1 MALYL
6 LGIFMGAIDTGIVTP
21 ARPIIAE
28 QLGVDESAGIWMLTI
43 YTLAYAAAIPIMG
56 KLADRN
62 GRKPVYLLAIGL
74 FGVGS
79 LLCGL
84 SQDVGSFGMLIASRA
99 IQAIGGGGILP
110 IATAEIGTEVPPER
124 RGLALGLVGAV
135 FGVANIFGASAGSL
149 ILGVVGNANWQWIFY
164 VNVPISLAIIVAGVL
179 LLPNHR
185 GEPTPIDLWGGALLV
200 AMILALLY
208 GLRNLDYL
216 DLAASITRLDVWPF
230 LVAFVALLPL
240 LILVERRA
248 ADPVL
253 NLGYFTD
260 RGIAF
265 TLLLSLLS
273 GVILMGVVFVP
284 QFAENSLRLP
294 AGSGGYVVIALGLTS
309 GIGAPLS
316 GRLTDTFGPK
326 PVLGF
331 GLLVSAIAA
340 ASIVWWA
347 VPAPSL
353 TSVMVSLCLV
363 GLGLGFVI
371 GSPLNYMMLERTP
384 ESESSSALATLSLV
398 RSLGTTLA
406 PAVMIGFLAQAG
418 TLVQDDVIAE
428 LPTRVAV
435 PALPHAAELK
445 QTLASWRDDPDLKDK
460 IAGIDLSALDTTEVS
475 IDPGGGGALPADLVE
490 DLRGADVT
498 SIVPVTKRVA
508 ERMFAQ
514 ETPGT
519 VRTIQDGVQS
529 GIAGIDS
536 GLAGMQDAAAEMG
549 SGLAEMDAK
558 LPEMASGLAE
568 MDAKLGEMDT
578 GLTKM
583 GQGLSGLDRAS
594 AGMKQGIAGLDQA
607 IAGMDAGLAQ
617 QRDALGKAEAGIAAA
632 RAAAAQRPNRD
643 APRPDLSPTA
653 DPTASSSAT
662 PTPTSAAPT
671 TTPTPTAGGTPTA
684 TPTPTTATPT
694 SSAAPTAT
702 PSTGPTTS
710 APPTASGRPSGA
722 PDPQQAAAQLTALKA
737 AITQLQGKRDAAA
750 SERATLQGQLTK
762 ATTQRAEL
770 ARSRAELQRGRDALA
785 KARAELSEGRVSV
798 QQARRDLAEGRA
810 SLQGKRDELAT
821 TRGQLVELRDA
832 VPGAFDQALQT
843 YLGEIDAAAPRVE
856 AAFQQGLN
864 RGFAGIYL
872 LLGGACV
879 LALGALTL
887 VGRPRE

>member
-1 MALYL
+1 MLGRMTTSRRWAVPMALYL

-28 QLGVDESAGIWMLTI
+28 QLGVDESAGIWMITI

-56 KLADRN
+56 KLADRS
-62 GRKPVYLLAIGL
+62 GRKPVYLLSIAL

-110 IATAEIGTEVPPER
+110 IATAEIGTAVPAER

-149 ILGVVGNANWQWIFY
+149 ILGIAGNANWQWIFY
-164 VNVPISLAIIVAGVL
+164 VNIPISLLIIVAGVL

-185 GEPTPIDLWGGALLV
+185 GEPAPIDVWGGALLV

-216 DLAASITRLDVWPF
+216 DVATSITHPDVWPF
-230 LVAFVALLPL
+230 LAVFVALLPI

-260 RGIAF
+260 RGIAL

-316 GRLTDTFGPK
+316 GRLTDRFGPK

-340 ASIVWWA
+340 ACIVWWA

-384 ESESSSALATLSLV
+384 PEESSSALATLSLV
-398 RSLGTTLA
+398 RSIGTTLA
-406 PAVMIGFLAQAG
+406 PAIMVGFLAQAG
-418 TLVQDDVIAE
+418 TLVQDDVIAQ
-428 LPTRVAV
+428 LPDRVAV

-445 QTLASWRDDPDLKDK
+445 QTLARWQEDPDLKDK
-460 IAGIDLSALDTTEVS
+460 IAGIDLAALDTTEVT
-475 IDPGGGGALPADLVE
+475 IDPGGGGELPSDLVDE
-490 DLRGADVT
+490 LRGADVT
-498 SIVPVTKRVA
+498 TIVPVAKHVA
-508 ERMFAQ
+508 ATMFAQ
-514 ETPGT
+514 ETPAT
-519 VRTIQDGVQS
+519 VRTIQDGVTS
-529 GIAGIDS
+529 GIDGIDS
-536 GLAGMQDAAAEMG
+536 GLAGMRDAVTEMDT
-549 SGLAEMDAK
+549 GLAELDAK
-558 LPEMASGLAE
+558 LPEMDAGLADMTAQLKK
-568 MDAKLGEMDT
+568 MDA
-578 GLTKM
+578 GLADM
-583 GQGLSGLDRAS
+583 GKGVAGLDKA
-594 AGMKQGIAGLDQA
+594 ATGMKQGIAGLDKA

-617 QRDALGKAEAGIAAA
+617 QRDALAKARAGIAAA
-632 RAAAAQRPNRD
+632 RAAAAQRPEAASPEAHPAGRPD
-643 APRPDLSPTA
+643 APDAAQPSG
-653 DPTASSSAT
+653 
-662 PTPTSAAPT
+662 SAAPT
-671 TTPTPTAGGTPTA
+671 PTP
-684 TPTPTTATPT
+684 
-694 SSAAPTAT
+694 
-702 PSTGPTTS
+702 
-710 APPTASGRPSGA
+710 PSGPPA
-722 PDPQQAAAQLTALKA
+722 GVGDPAQAAGQLDALTR
-737 AITQLQGKRDAAA
+737 AIGQLQGKRDAAA
-750 SERATLQGQLTK
+750 SERATLQTK
-762 ATTQRAEL
+762 LNQVTQQRAEL
-770 ARSRAELQRGRDALA
+770 VRSRAELQKGRDGLA
-785 KARAELSEGRVSV
+785 QARSELAQGRESAQKARQDLAQARAEV
-798 QQARRDLAEGRA
+798 LA
-810 SLQGKRDELAT
+810 KRDELAP

-832 VPGAFDQALQT
+832 VPGAFDQALQA
-843 YLGEIDAAAPRVE
+843 YLAEIDAAAPQVE
-856 AAFQQGLN
+856 AAFQRGLN
-864 RGFAGIYL
+864 RGFAGVYL

-879 LALGALTL
+879 IALGALTL
-887 VGRPRE
+887 VGRPRA

>member
-1 MALYL
+1 MLGRMTTSRRWAVPMALYL

-28 QLGVDESAGIWMLTI
+28 QLGVDESAGIWMITI

-56 KLADRN
+56 KLADRS
-62 GRKPVYLLAIGL
+62 GRKPVYLLSIAL
-74 FGVGS
+74 FGAGS

-110 IATAEIGTEVPPER
+110 IATAEIGTAVPAER

-149 ILGVVGNANWQWIFY
+149 ILGIAGNANWQWIFY
-164 VNVPISLAIIVAGVL
+164 VNIPISLLIIVAGVL

-185 GEPTPIDLWGGALLV
+185 GEPAPIDVWGGALLV

-216 DLAASITRLDVWPF
+216 DVATSITHPDVWPF
-230 LVAFVALLPL
+230 LAAFVALLPI

-260 RGIAF
+260 RGIAL

-316 GRLTDTFGPK
+316 GRLTDRFGPK

-340 ASIVWWA
+340 ACIVWWA
-347 VPAPSL
+347 VPSPSL

-384 ESESSSALATLSLV
+384 PEESSSALATLSLV
-398 RSLGTTLA
+398 RSIGTTLA
-406 PAVMIGFLAQAG
+406 PAIMVGFLAQAG
-418 TLVQDDVIAE
+418 TLVQDDVIAQ
-428 LPTRVAV
+428 LPDRVAA

-445 QTLASWRDDPDLKDK
+445 QTLARWQEDPDLKDK
-460 IAGIDLSALDTTEVS
+460 IAGIDLAALDTTEVT
-475 IDPGGGGALPADLVE
+475 IDPSGGGELPSDLVDE
-490 DLRGADVT
+490 LRGADVT
-498 SIVPVTKRVA
+498 TIVPVAKHVA
-508 ERMFAQ
+508 ATMFAQ
-514 ETPGT
+514 ETPAT
-519 VRTIQDGVQS
+519 VRTIQDGVTS
-529 GIAGIDS
+529 GIDGVDS
-536 GLAGMQDAAAEMG
+536 GLTGLQDAVT
-549 SGLAEMDAK
+549 
-558 LPEMASGLAE
+558 
-568 MDAKLGEMDT
+568 EMDT
-578 GLTKM
+578 GLAELDANLPEMDAGLADMTAQLKKM
-583 GQGLSGLDRAS
+583 DAGLADMGKGVAGLDKA
-594 AGMKQGIAGLDQA
+594 ATGMKQGIAGLDKA

-617 QRDALGKAEAGIAAA
+617 QRDALAKARAGIAAA
-632 RAAAAQRPNRD
+632 RAAAAQP
-643 APRPDLSPTA
+643 SG
-653 DPTASSSAT
+653 
-662 PTPTSAAPT
+662 SAAPT
-671 TTPTPTAGGTPTA
+671 PTP
-684 TPTPTTATPT
+684 
-694 SSAAPTAT
+694 
-702 PSTGPTTS
+702 
-710 APPTASGRPSGA
+710 PSGPPA
-722 PDPQQAAAQLTALKA
+722 GVADPAQAAGQLDALTR
-737 AITQLQGKRDAAA
+737 AIGQLQGKRDAAA
-750 SERATLQGQLTK
+750 SERATLRTK
-762 ATTQRAEL
+762 LNQATQQRAEL
-770 ARSRAELQRGRDALA
+770 VRSRAELQKGRDGLA
-785 KARAELSEGRVSV
+785 QARSELAQGRESAQKARQDLAQARAEV
-798 QQARRDLAEGRA
+798 LA
-810 SLQGKRDELAT
+810 KRDELTT

-832 VPGAFDQALQT
+832 VPGAFDQALQA
-843 YLGEIDAAAPRVE
+843 YLAEIDAAAPQVE
-856 AAFQQGLN
+856 AAFQRGLN
-864 RGFAGIYL
+864 RGFAGVYL

-879 LALGALTL
+879 IALGALTL
-887 VGRPRE
+887 EGRPRA